1 MSVRGAATMMVVVAA
16 SLVMACQRPPASTVP
31 PPLTAAAAVPG
42 DSLLIDIPDDAVVR
56 VMVAGDDS
64 GWQEG
69 SWVTTSAGC
78 KGVLLTDA
86 LLLVRLAALTA
97 MELRVPSADGHQW
110 QPVPLT
116 RIRDGEGCD
125 NPAGF

>member
-1 MSVRGAATMMVVVAA
+1 M
-16 SLVMACQRPPASTVP
+16 
-31 PPLTAAAAVPG
+31 PG
-42 DSLLIDIPDDAVVR
+42 DTLLIDIPDNAEVR
-56 VMVAGDDS
+56 VKVAGDDS

-69 SWVTTSAGC
+69 HWVTTSAGC

-86 LLLVRLAALTA
+86 LLLVRLAALSA
-97 MELRVPSADGHQW
+97 MELRVPSADGHEW
-110 QPVPLT
+110 QPVPLM